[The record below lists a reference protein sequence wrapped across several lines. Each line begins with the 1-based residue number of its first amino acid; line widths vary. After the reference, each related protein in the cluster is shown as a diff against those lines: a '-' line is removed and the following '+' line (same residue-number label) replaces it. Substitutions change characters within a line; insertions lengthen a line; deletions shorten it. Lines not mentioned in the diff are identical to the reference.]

1 MSEKPNIIYIFS
13 DQHRGDT
20 LGCVGHPTVITPNL
34 DRLASEGVVFSKC
47 FTNSP
52 LCMPARATMMTGQY
66 VCEHGVWKN
75 DIEANSKSPSHVRN
89 IRDAG
94 YHTALI
100 GKTHL
105 YSHGARG
112 KMHNRNEIISL
123 LEDWGFIDIQ
133 DIHGPIA
140 SAIHESPYTDY
151 LKEKR
156 LLRKHKSYMLK
167 YLRKWWIGEA
177 KAWEVPPSPLPTED
191 HVDSYTGQKAVEW
204 IRGYNNDEPFY
215 LQILF
220 PGPHDPF
227 DSPQEYRDMYNAKEM
242 PLGIMEWPQEPNYLL
257 NKRTLLWS
265 GLKDMTAEQMQ
276 IMRSFYY
283 AKITLIDEYI
293 GRIVKA
299 LEEKSLLDNTWIIY
313 NSDHGEMLGD
323 HFMSYKTVF
332 YEGAI
337 HIPLIIRPP
346 GGLTGWTSIRL
357 TDHIDITASLLEIA
371 QASPLEGSEGRSLV
385 SQAMAGPDDLGA
397 QEGKE
402 VVFSE
407 VFGFSMVRSDKYKL
421 VINTETRKPV
431 EMYDLENDPNELNNL
446 VNDPSLSATRQELT
460 SNYLNKL
467 LDKMDIDKF
476 KFFQEDDIRRTKSG
490 ERPKWVKNT

>member
-1 MSEKPNIIYIFS
+1 MSKKPNIIYIFS

-66 VCEHGVWKN
+66 VCEHGVWTN
-75 DIEANSKSPSHVRN
+75 QIEANSKSPSHVRN
-89 IRDAG
+89 ILNAG

-105 YSHGARG
+105 YLHGVKG
-112 KMHNRNEIISL
+112 KMHNRKDIITL
-123 LEDWGFIDIQ
+123 LENWGFV
-133 DIHGPIA
+133 DIHDITGPLA

-156 LLRKHKSYMLK
+156 LLRKHKSYVYK
-167 YLRKWWIGEA
+167 YLRKYWAGEA
-177 KAWEVPPSPLPTED
+177 IPWEVPPSPLPTED
-191 HVDSYTGQKAVEW
+191 HLDSYTGQKAVEW
-204 IRGYNNDEPFY
+204 IRGYNNDKPFY

-242 PLGIMEWPQEPNYLL
+242 PLGIMEWPQEPIYPL
-257 NKRTLLWS
+257 NKRNLLWS
-265 GLKDMTAEQMQ
+265 GLKDMTAEQKQ

-283 AKITLIDEYI
+283 AKITLIDDYI
-293 GRIVKA
+293 GRIVKT

-323 HFMSYKTVF
+323 HFMSHKVVF

-346 GGLTGWTSIRL
+346 RGIQDWTCEGL
-357 TDHIDITASLLEIA
+357 TDHLDVAASLIEIA
-371 QASPLEGSEGRSLV
+371 GANSLEGSEGRSLI
-385 SQAMAGPDDLGA
+385 SQVMAGPNSLGA
-397 QEGKE
+397 QEGKD
-402 VVFSE
+402 VIYSE
-407 VFGFSMVRSDKYKL
+407 VSGFSMVRSNKYKL

-446 VNDPSLSATRQELT
+446 ANDPSLSATRQELT
-460 SNYLNKL
+460 NKYLNKL
-467 LDKMDIDKF
+467 LEKMDENKF
-476 KFFQEDDIRRTKSG
+476 KFFQEDSIRRAKSG
-490 ERPKWVKNT
+490 ERPKWVKND